1 MKRKI
6 YEDILKLKIIDLENI
21 EYIINNENES
31 YKIQI
36 YDAESLEYEKEIKL
50 LTIKGVKINKKMK
63 SFN

>member
-1 MKRKI
+1 M
-6 YEDILKLKIIDLENI
+6 ENI

-36 YDAESLEYEKEIKL
+36 YDSESLEYEKEIKL